1 MSFKP
6 KTRLPHSFFGIH
18 LNITKCHASALGC
31 LPEIEDKIKK
41 TMKSKAGEGD
51 RDGVPSLV
59 KWHRMGCDVKL
70 RARLLKWM
78 RASGVKLFILIIVSF
93 MMLWLGDKL
102 NASGMVLTRFMA
114 RVQAPLTAQFSY
126 PVQARDQIT
135 VVMYDQEFL
144 QATGSAWPISY
155 QDHADALLRLVAD
168 PASRPKAIMLDI
180 TFGQERN
187 DPTVSTLRQA
197 LCSIHNDYKVPVF
210 LAALPSPI
218 DGRLMVRSGLSAN
231 QTKDEKVCFTLVG
244 VDYVPDPLDGIA
256 WTYQMSRHLTDA
268 GWQSGPAVDPNS
280 QPTYRSAA
288 MAIAQDAAHLE
299 LGEETLPLA
308 LIWGHNSANQAEKPE
323 SLAGCRPGQANW
335 KNLVPGVLRQ
345 IWEEAPQLPL
355 CPYHQ
360 TLSMAQLG
368 VLTEAE
374 LAPYLTN
381 KFVFVGA
388 QVPGYNDFADS
399 PVHGLTPG
407 IYMHAMALDNLLI
420 FKSEYKQSAE
430 WTMPPSWN
438 LVKPAFLAII
448 AVFLVHVVSEFL
460 KGLTFWSKPCLKPY
474 LPGWGTSASF
484 CPRCIQTSQLRRHQA
499 ARFLLGSLFWI
510 SQITLQT
517 MVALLLIGYLQ
528 AHFRIGMLPVA
539 ELVAMT
545 LVTEGLEFV
554 EKIEAFFAPSKSE

>member
-1 MSFKP
+1 MNNRARGGDGDAAPNSVQCEH
-6 KTRLPHSFFGIH
+6 TGSD
-18 LNITKCHASALGC
+18 
-31 LPEIEDKIKK
+31 DKQRHNRIKWLLE
-41 TMKSKAGEGD
+41 S
-51 RDGVPSLV
+51 V
-59 KWHRMGCDVKL
+59 VKL
-70 RARLLKWM
+70 LL
-78 RASGVKLFILIIVSF
+78 LIIVSF

-168 PASRPKAIMLDI
+168 PAARPKAIMLDI

-187 DPTVSTLRQA
+187 DPTVSTLRQT
-197 LCSIHNDYKVPVF
+197 LCSIQNDYKVPVF
-210 LAALPSPI
+210 LAALPSPK
-218 DGRLMVRSGLSAN
+218 DGRLMVRSGLSA
-231 QTKDEKVCFTLVG
+231 DEKKGEKICFTLVG

-268 GWQSGPAVDPNS
+268 GWQSGPAVGPDL

-299 LGEETLPLA
+299 LGEETVPLA
-308 LIWGHNSANQAEKPE
+308 LIWGHNSANQADKPE
-323 SLAGCRPGQANW
+323 SLAGCRQGQAHWN
-335 KNLVPGVLRQ
+335 NLVPGVLRQ
-345 IWEEAPQLPL
+345 IWEEPSQLPL
-355 CPYHQ
+355 CPYHH

-368 VLTEAE
+368 FLTEAE

-381 KFVFVGA
+381 KYVFVGA
-388 QVPGYNDFADS
+388 KVPGYNDFADS

-407 IYMHAMALDNLLI
+407 IYMHAMALDNLLTY
-420 FKSEYKQSAE
+420 KSEYKQSAE
-430 WTMPPSWN
+430 WTMPPS
-438 LVKPAFLAII
+438 LDLLKPGLLAIL
-448 AVFLVHVVSEFL
+448 AVFLVHIASEAL
-460 KGLTFWSKPCLKPY
+460 KGLSFWSKPCLKPY
-474 LPGWGTSASF
+474 LPGWGTSANF

-499 ARFLLGSLFWI
+499 ARFLLGTLFWI

-517 MVALLLIGYLQ
+517 MVALLLIGCLQ
-528 AHFRIGMLPVA
+528 SYFRIGMLPVA

-554 EKIEAFFAPSKSE
+554 GKIEAFFIPSESGSSKTTSPHPETLTLSHKKERP